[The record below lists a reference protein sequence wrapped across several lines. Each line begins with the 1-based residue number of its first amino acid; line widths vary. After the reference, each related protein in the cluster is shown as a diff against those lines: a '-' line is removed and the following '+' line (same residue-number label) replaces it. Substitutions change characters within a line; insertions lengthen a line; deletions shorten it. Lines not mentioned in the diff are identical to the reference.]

1 MKIAMRMRK
10 TGYAKRLGIAYVLL
24 FFLFVLLF
32 SYVQLQR
39 EKEHAKEIYRNQV
52 ELVADLVAAYVDDYP
67 ADSVQAFVAR
77 AEKVDHLV
85 GQVKIRVL
93 DLWGERCY
101 GSTGPHG
108 VLDDY
113 SEEPEV
119 QNARIAGSG
128 SGIRKPFGSDE
139 YHFYF
144 ARQYDERF
152 MVWID
157 TPFRNPGALFT
168 SDNLF
173 AYFLILLFFSLLW
186 VVMSYVGNLKRGM
199 LRICDYLESAE
210 EDPSGQEMDSPDP
223 ELERVC
229 RKIVGDYAQLRKSKD
244 ESKLLQ
250 DKLLSH
256 FHYVQEGIC
265 IFSAERE
272 KIYANALFVQH
283 VNNILDEPTF
293 DMAKVFTC
301 PEFREM
307 FEFLDAHTP
316 VRPNDT
322 RQLSYTSVLSKNGRN
337 YNTRLL
343 IFNDNSFEVSL
354 NDITRIEQ
362 NKALKHE
369 MTSNIAHE
377 LKTPVSS
384 VRGYL
389 ETLLANGNIDEENR
403 KFFLERAYDQ
413 TLRLTE
419 LIQDV
424 SFLNK
429 IEEASDLFVKENLKV
444 KAIVDEVGN
453 DLKLDLEKA
462 GIVLENALAPEV
474 EVYGN
479 RTLLYALFRNL
490 VENTLHYAGKDVSIH
505 IEAYDKDENLYHFDY
520 YDTGCG
526 VPENH
531 LSRLF
536 DRFYRVGE
544 GRTRK
549 DGGSGLGLAIVKNAV
564 QFHGGMISARRYKEH
579 GLEFI
584 FSLQRAQGKP

>member
-1 MKIAMRMRK
+1 MNYK
-10 TGYAKRLGIAYVLL
+10 KRLGIVYVLM
-24 FFLFVLLF
+24 FLVFSFLF

-39 EKEHAKEIYRNQV
+39 EREHTKQVYRLQFD
-52 ELVADLVAAYVDDYP
+52 LVSDLVAAYMEQASVD
-67 ADSVQAFVAR
+67 SIQAFVAR
-77 AEKVDHLV
+77 AERIDHLISA
-85 GQVKIRVL
+85 VKIRVL
-93 DLWGERCY
+93 HPSGEYRL
-101 GSTGPHG
+101 GSSNRHG

-119 QNARIAGSG
+119 ENARIVGTG

-139 YHFYF
+139 YHFYY
-144 ARQYDERF
+144 ARQYADF
-152 MVWID
+152 MIWMD
-157 TPFRNPGALFT
+157 TPFRNPNALFT
-168 SDNLF
+168 ADNWF

-186 VVMSYVGNLKRGM
+186 VVMSYADNIRKNMVRM
-199 LRICDYLESAE
+199 CDFLDSAGKGGA
-210 EDPSGQEMDSPDP
+210 DCSSMDFPDT
-223 ELERVC
+223 ELGALG
-229 RKIVGDYAQLRKSKD
+229 RKIVRNYTQLQHSKD
-244 ESKLLQ
+244 ETKILQ

-265 IFSAERE
+265 IFSAKRE
-272 KIYANALFVQH
+272 KIYANALFIQY
-283 VNNILDEPTF
+283 VNGILSEPTF
-293 DMAKVFTC
+293 DMARIFSC
-301 PEFREM
+301 PEFNEM

-322 RQLSYTSVLSKNGRN
+322 RQLSYSSMLTKNGRT
-337 YNTRLL
+337 YNMRLL

-354 NDITRIEQ
+354 NDITRLEQ
-362 NKALKHE
+362 NRTLKHE
-369 MTSNIAHE
+369 MTNNIAHE

-389 ETLLANGNIDEENR
+389 ETLLVNDEIDGTNR
-403 KFFLERAYDQ
+403 RFFLERAYNQ

-424 SFLNK
+424 SLLNK
-429 IEEASDLFVKENLKV
+429 IEEASDLFEKENLRIRE
-444 KAIVDEVGN
+444 IVEEVGR
-453 DLKLDLEKA
+453 DLRLDLEKE
-462 GIVLENALAPEV
+462 GITFENALSSEV

-490 VENTLHYAGKDVSIH
+490 VENSLHYAGKNLTIH
-505 IEAYDKDENLYHFDY
+505 IEVYDKDENLYHFDY

-526 VPENH
+526 VADVH
-531 LSRLF
+531 LARIF
-536 DRFYRVGE
+536 DRFYRVNE

-579 GLEFI
+579 GLEFV
-584 FSLQRAQGKP
+584 FSLQRAR